1 MATATRL
8 GAHHAPA
15 TDATRAAVLLLRLPA
30 IISSPSWANMEDK
43 KLPEKPPA
51 RASRVLAALDNPAFL
66 SSQTQP
72 HFPSVLVTQP
82 PATPLHAGFKRD
94 HLSSPEASG
103 SGSRKKMRA
112 FPDDEREN
120 TPGAFD
126 LACK

>member
-1 MATATRL
+1 M
-8 GAHHAPA
+8 
-15 TDATRAAVLLLRLPA
+15 D
-30 IISSPSWANMEDK
+30 NK
-43 KLPEKPPA
+43 KLPEKPLA

-94 HLSSPEASG
+94 LSSPEASG

-112 FPDDEREN
+112 PLDDEREN

>member
-30 IISSPSWANMEDK
+30 IISSPSRANMDDK

-72 HFPSVLVTQP
+72 HFSVLVTQP

-94 HLSSPEASG
+94 LSSPEASG